1 MTVESEAILPK
12 KPPQGDPKYEDY
24 NFSHLTSS
32 IFGMHSA
39 KILATSDE
47 LTSGDTTWDSDDFA
61 NFQVYAVAD
70 TKKAE
75 EQASKS
81 VKFILKSYNSVLPQ
95 LTSSVYLNQYENTK
109 WNFAVRV
116 KRKGYPNVSDK
127 PPITGSMNHDF
138 DVEFEGY
145 STISDIVLNSFLA
158 TGSVSKV
165 AGEKFIKQKKR
176 IYAGAH
182 RTNFTGSVRES
193 SDVLVSS
200 CRYWADNITSDELKS
215 HSIDPKSYGIKNA
228 EKNAYLFVTKN
239 EPAMEVPRIKTL
251 VLNWEFDTITGSD
264 GSGQFVVKDSSYTIN
279 QDEKYQMWDSS
290 VDLTNLLESNN
301 NARGDFFQAK

>member
-1 MTVESEAILPK
+1 MDYRCIR
-12 KPPQGDPKYEDY
+12 KY
-24 NFSHLTSS
+24 L
-32 IFGMHSA
+32 
-39 KILATSDE
+39 
-47 LTSGDTTWDSDDFA
+47 
-61 NFQVYAVAD
+61 
-70 TKKAE
+70 
-75 EQASKS
+75 
-81 VKFILKSYNSVLPQ
+81 LKSNDL
-95 LTSSVYLNQYENTK
+95 
-109 WNFAVRV
+109 
-116 KRKGYPNVSDK
+116 
-127 PPITGSMNHDF
+127 
-138 DVEFEGY
+138 
-145 STISDIVLNSFLA
+145 
-158 TGSVSKV
+158 V
-165 AGEKFIKQKKR
+165 AFIIKQKKR

-279 QDEKYQMWDSS
+279 QDEKYRSEVLSLKDSKTADPIIVELNIS
-290 VDLTNLLESNN
+290 KL
-301 NARGDFFQAK
+301 